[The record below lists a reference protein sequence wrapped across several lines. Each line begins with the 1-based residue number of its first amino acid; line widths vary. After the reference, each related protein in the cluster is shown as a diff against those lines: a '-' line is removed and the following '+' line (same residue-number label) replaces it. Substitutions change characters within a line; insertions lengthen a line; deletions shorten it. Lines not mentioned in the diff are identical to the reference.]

1 MNMLLKSAIAAA
13 VFAVPSIAAASTWEI
28 DSAHSSA
35 KFTVKHMM
43 ITNVAGE
50 FGSVTGTVN
59 LDDKDPSKTTITASV
74 DTTTINTNQPKRD
87 AHLKSPDFF
96 DVEKYPAMTFK
107 SKSVK
112 ADGKDKFKVTGDL
125 TLHGVTKPVTLDV
138 ESSSTEIKDPWGGT
152 RRGASATTKLNRKD
166 FGLTWNQA
174 LEAGGVAVGD
184 EVKVM
189 IDLELVKKDEA
200 PAAAAPAKK

>member
-28 DSAHSSA
+28 DPAHSSA

-43 ITNVAGE
+43 ITNVTGE
-50 FGSVTGTVN
+50 FGNVTGTVN
-59 LDDKDPSKTTITASV
+59 LDDKDPSKTTVTASV
-74 DTTTINTNQPKRD
+74 DTTTINTNQAKRD

-96 DVEKYPAMTFK
+96 DVEKYPAMTFA

-112 ADGKDKFKVTGDL
+112 ANGKDKFKVTGDL

-138 ESSSTEIKDPWGGT
+138 ESASTEIKDPWGGT

-174 LEAGGVAVGD
+174 LETGGVAVSED
-184 EVKVM
+184 VNVTL
-189 IDLELVKKDEA
+189 DLQLVKKDAA
-200 PAAAAPAKK
+200 PAAAPAKK

>member
-28 DSAHSSA
+28 DPAHSSA

-43 ITNVAGE
+43 ITNVTGE
-50 FGSVTGTVN
+50 FGNVTGTVN
-59 LDDKDPSKTTITASV
+59 LDDKDPSKTSITASV
-74 DTTTINTNQPKRD
+74 DTTTINTNQAKRD

-107 SKSVK
+107 STSVK
-112 ADGKDKFKVTGDL
+112 ANGKEKFKVMGDL

-138 ESSSTEIKDPWGGT
+138 ESASTEIKDPWGGT

-174 LEAGGVAVGD
+174 LETGGVAVSED
-184 EVKVM
+184 VNVTL
-189 IDLELVKKDEA
+189 DLQLVKKDAA
-200 PAAAAPAKK
+200 PAAAPAKK

>member
-28 DSAHSSA
+28 DPAHSSA
-35 KFTVKHMM
+35 KFSVKHMM
-43 ITNVAGE
+43 ITNVTGE
-50 FGSVTGTVN
+50 FGNVTGTVN
-59 LDDKDPSKTTITASV
+59 LDEKDASKSSITASV
-74 DTTTINTNQPKRD
+74 DTTTINTNQAKRD

-96 DVEKYPAMTFK
+96 DVEKFPAMTFK
-107 SKSVK
+107 STGVK
-112 ADGKDKFKVTGDL
+112 ANGKEKFKVTGDL
-125 TLHGVTKPVTLDV
+125 TLHGVTKPITLDV
-138 ESSSTEIKDPWGGT
+138 ESASTEIKDPWGGT

-174 LEAGGVAVGD
+174 LETGGVAVSD
-184 EVKVM
+184 EVNVTL
-189 IDLELVKKDEA
+189 DLSLIKKDAA